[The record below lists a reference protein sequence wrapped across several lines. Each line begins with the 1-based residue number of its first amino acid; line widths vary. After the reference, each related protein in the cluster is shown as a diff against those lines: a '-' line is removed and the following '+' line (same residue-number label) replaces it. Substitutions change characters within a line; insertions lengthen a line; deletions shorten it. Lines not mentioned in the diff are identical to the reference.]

1 MIVYSKDIANE
12 WDYGRQLTKQNS
24 NKSWIQSVTQYN
36 KNKLIANIQKNN
48 IFD

>member
-24 NKSWIQSVTQYN
+24 NKS
-36 KNKLIANIQKNN
+36 
-48 IFD
+48 